1 MIRPLFDAYLMVDWS
16 ANAAP
21 KRGADSIWYC
31 LLQRR
36 GNGLRRRH
44 LANPATRWRAR
55 EEITDILKD
64 LTAAGQRVLAGF
76 DFPNGYPAGFARAAG
91 FSGAPRR
98 AVSRPAWRAV
108 WDGLDALIQD
118 DAENANNRFAVAASL
133 NQRISGGPFPFW
145 DCPTQRQSAAL
156 SARKTR
162 AYDAT
167 MPERRRCEAWL
178 PRSQP
183 CWKLYTTGSVG
194 SQSLVG
200 IPVLKALREHPELA
214 PKTLVWPFETG
225 LAPPD
230 PGQSWQV
237 ILAEVYP
244 SILKIEK
251 KTWART
257 GVVKDAVQ
265 VETIARYLA
274 RRDDEGEL
282 AGDLAGPDSLSQADR
297 ALIRDEEGWILGA
310 GTFA

>member
-1 MIRPLFDAYLMVDWS
+1 MSRSIFDAYLIVDWS
-16 ANAAP
+16 ANATP

-31 LLQRR
+31 LIQRH
-36 GNGLRRRH
+36 GHGLRRGH
-44 LANPATRWRAR
+44 LCNPATRHQAR
-55 EEITDILKD
+55 DEIADILKN
-64 LTAAGQRVLAGF
+64 LTADGQRVLAGF

-91 FSGAPRR
+91 FAGP
-98 AVSRPAWRAV
+98 PWRAV

-118 DAENANNRFAVAASL
+118 GANNVNNRFAVAAAL
-133 NQRISGGPFPFW
+133 NERISGGPFPFW
-145 DCPTQRQSAAL
+145 GCPSHRQNAVL
-156 SARKTR
+156 SARKTH
-162 AYDAT
+162 AYDEK
-167 MPERRRCEAWL
+167 MRERRHCEAWL

-200 IPVLKALREHPELA
+200 IPVLKALRDDPELA

-230 PGQSWQV
+230 PGQPWQI

-244 SILKIEK
+244 SILKIK
-251 KTWART
+251 AKT
-257 GVVKDAVQ
+257 GEIKDAVQ

-274 RRDDEGEL
+274 RRDGRGEL
-282 AGDLAGPDSLSQADR
+282 AGDLAGPDSLSRMDR
-297 ALIRDEEGWILGA
+297 ALIGDEEGWILGA